1 MESQQVVDV
10 ELAPI
15 SLSLP
20 VQDELVKSLLS
31 DNLVEVLEGIVPV
44 QDELVKTLEED
55 PIKIIMKEL
64 LAFKLVSVVLTE
76 KEMMIVKIIVQQSPS
91 MIDDI
96 NQCVLDI
103 VKDGKID
110 SNDIPSFIKLI
121 KSVYVFCHEAHNIKI
136 NINEI
141 AKMIGPIVKY
151 IVHIVLSKN
160 GKSTPELV
168 KCCDNLIDISVEM
181 IQLQSTTRT
190 KMCNF
195 AIC

>member
-1 MESQQVVDV
+1 MESQQFAEID
-10 ELAPI
+10 LK
-15 SLSLP
+15 LTLP
-20 VQDELVKSLLS
+20 VE
-31 DNLVEVLEGIVPV
+31 VEPIV
-44 QDELVKTLEED
+44 EED
-55 PIKIIMKEL
+55 PVKIIMQEL
-64 LAFKLVSVVLTE
+64 LAFHFLNITLSE
-76 KEMMIVKIIVQQSPS
+76 KEMMIIKIIVQQSPS
-91 MIDDI
+91 MIQEI

-121 KSVYVFCHEAHNIKI
+121 KSLYVFCHENNNIKI

-160 GKSTPELV
+160 DKSTPELV
-168 KCCDNLIDISVEM
+168 KCCDSLIDISVEM
-181 IQLQSTTRT
+181 IQLQSNMRT
-190 KMCNF
+190 KICNF